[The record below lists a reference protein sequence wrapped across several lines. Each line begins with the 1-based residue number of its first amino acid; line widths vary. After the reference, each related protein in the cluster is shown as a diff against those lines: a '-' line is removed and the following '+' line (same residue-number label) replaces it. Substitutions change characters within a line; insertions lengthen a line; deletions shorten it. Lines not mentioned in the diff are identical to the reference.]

1 MLSTPSQLH
10 NAIWDAIFSVPRDK
24 EAIMRFVLLV
34 IALCAVVALSG
45 CILAS
50 NPSLDNLS
58 KNIALDA
65 TSEDTK
71 YHDDNIYSVGETG
84 PILED
89 EKDEASQM
97 ESDKYTEAVLRWR
110 QPQTIQQVVVKA
122 EPGQMEFFAAQYMDE
137 DGKWITIK
145 DVRDNMR
152 PIYRFTLKNPIV
164 TTKFRLKVP
173 RRADSRRVGGQK
185 RSTRGETGAPS
196 AQEYKKIQE
205 IELYYALPPEETA
218 EAETAEQ

>member
-1 MLSTPSQLH
+1 
-10 NAIWDAIFSVPRDK
+10 
-24 EAIMRFVLLV
+24 MRFGLLILILCVV
-34 IALCAVVALSG
+34 IGMSG

-50 NPSLDNLS
+50 NPVLNLS

-71 YHDDNIYSVGETG
+71 YHDDNIYSIGETG

-89 EKDEASQM
+89 GKDEASQM

-122 EPGQMEFFAAQYMDE
+122 EPGQLEFFAAQYMNDE
-137 DGKWITIK
+137 EEWVTIK
-145 DVRDNMR
+145 EVRDNMR
-152 PIYRFTLKNPIV
+152 PVYKFTLKDPIV

-173 RRADSRRVGGQK
+173 RRWDSRRVGGAK
-185 RSTRGETGAPS
+185 RSTRGETGAPT
-196 AQEYKKIQE
+196 AQEYKQIQE
-205 IELYYALPPEETA
+205 IEIYYALPPDPV
-218 EAETAEQ
+218 EAGTTEQ

>member
-1 MLSTPSQLH
+1 MRLGLF
-10 NAIWDAIFSVPRDK
+10 AIT
-24 EAIMRFVLLV
+24 LCV
-34 IALCAVVALSG
+34 ITGLSG

-50 NPSLDNLS
+50 NPAINLS

-65 TSEDTK
+65 SSEDTK
-71 YHDDNIYSVGETG
+71 YHDDNIYSIGETG

-89 EKDEASQM
+89 GKDEASQM

-122 EPGQMEFFAAQYMDE
+122 EPGQMEFFAAQYMNEDE
-137 DGKWITIK
+137 EWVTMKE
-145 DVRDNMR
+145 VRDNMR
-152 PIYRFTLKNPIV
+152 PVYKFTLKNPIV

-173 RRADSRRVGGQK
+173 RRWDSRRIGGQK
-185 RSTRGETGAPS
+185 RSTRGETGAPT

-205 IELYYALPPEETA
+205 IEIYYALPPDPM
-218 EAETAEQ
+218 EAGTAEQ

>member
-1 MLSTPSQLH
+1 
-10 NAIWDAIFSVPRDK
+10 
-24 EAIMRFVLLV
+24 MRFGLLILTLCVV
-34 IALCAVVALSG
+34 IGMSG

-50 NPSLDNLS
+50 NPALNLS

-65 TSEDTK
+65 TSEDVK
-71 YHDDNIYSVGETG
+71 YHDDNIYSIGETG

-89 EKDEASQM
+89 GKDEASQM

-122 EPGQMEFFAAQYMDE
+122 EPGQLEFFAVQYMNDE
-137 DGKWITIK
+137 EEWITIK
-145 DVRDNMR
+145 EVRDNMR
-152 PIYRFTLKNPIV
+152 PVYRFTLKDPIV

-173 RRADSRRVGGQK
+173 RRWDSRRVGGAK
-185 RSTRGETGAPS
+185 RSTRGETGAPT

-205 IELYYALPPEETA
+205 IEIYYVLPPDPM
-218 EAETAEQ
+218 EAGTAEQ

>member
-1 MLSTPSQLH
+1 
-10 NAIWDAIFSVPRDK
+10 
-24 EAIMRFVLLV
+24 MRIGLLT
-34 IALCAVVALSG
+34 ITLCGLVVLSG

-50 NPSLDNLS
+50 NPELNWS

-65 TSEDTK
+65 TSEDSRF
-71 YHDDNIYSVGETG
+71 HDDNMHTRGETG

-97 ESDKYTEAVLRWR
+97 ESDKYTEAVLKWR

-122 EPGQMEFFAAQYMDE
+122 EEGQMEFFAVQYMNE
-137 DGKWITIK
+137 AEEWVTVKE
-145 DVRDNMR
+145 VRDNIR
-152 PIYRFTLKNPIV
+152 TVYRFTLKNPIV

-173 RRADSRRVGGQK
+173 RRWDSRRITGAK

-205 IELYYALPPEETA
+205 IELYYAPPPDPA
-218 EAETAEQ
+218 EVMAAE

>member
-1 MLSTPSQLH
+1 
-10 NAIWDAIFSVPRDK
+10 
-24 EAIMRFVLLV
+24 MRFGLLIITLCVV
-34 IALCAVVALSG
+34 IGMSG

-50 NPSLDNLS
+50 NPAFNRS

-71 YHDDNIYSVGETG
+71 FHDDNIYSVGETG

-89 EKDEASQM
+89 EKDEASQA
-97 ESDKYTEAVLRWR
+97 ESDKFTEAVLKWR

-122 EPGQMEFFAAQYMDE
+122 EPGQLEFFAVQYMNE
-137 DGKWITIK
+137 AEEWVTVKE
-145 DVRDNMR
+145 VRDNMR
-152 PIYRFTLKNPIV
+152 PVYTFTLRNPIV
-164 TTKFRLKVP
+164 TTRFRLKVP
-173 RRADSRRVGGQK
+173 RRWDSRRIGGQK

-205 IELYYALPPEETA
+205 IELYYELPPDPMEAGTA
-218 EAETAEQ
+218 AQ

>member
-1 MLSTPSQLH
+1 
-10 NAIWDAIFSVPRDK
+10 
-24 EAIMRFVLLV
+24 MRFGLLILTLCVV
-34 IALCAVVALSG
+34 IGMSG

-50 NPSLDNLS
+50 NPAINLS

-71 YHDDNIYSVGETG
+71 FHDDNIHTVGETG

-89 EKDEASQM
+89 EKDVRSQQ
-97 ESDKYTEAVLRWR
+97 ESDKFTEAVLKWR

-122 EPGQMEFFAAQYMDE
+122 EPGQMEFFSVQYMDE
-137 DGKWITIK
+137 EGKWVTMK
-145 DVRDNMR
+145 EVRDNMR
-152 PIYRFTLKNPIV
+152 PMYRFTLNNPIV

-173 RRADSRRVGGQK
+173 RRWDSRRVGGQK

-205 IELYYALPPEETA
+205 IELYYALPPDPM
-218 EAETAEQ
+218 EAGTAEQ

>member
-1 MLSTPSQLH
+1 
-10 NAIWDAIFSVPRDK
+10 
-24 EAIMRFVLLV
+24 MRFGLL
-34 IALCAVVALSG
+34 IIGLCGLVVFSG
-45 CILAS
+45 CILAA
-50 NPSLDNLS
+50 NPDYNWS

-65 TSEDTK
+65 TSEDSRF
-71 YHDDNIYSVGETG
+71 HDDNMHTRGETG

-97 ESDKYTEAVLRWR
+97 ESDKYTEAVLKWR

-122 EPGQMEFFAAQYMDE
+122 EEGQMEFFAVQYMNE
-137 DGKWITIK
+137 AEEWVTVKE
-145 DVRDNMR
+145 VRDNLR
-152 PIYRFTLKNPIV
+152 PVYRFTLNNPII

-173 RRADSRRVGGQK
+173 RRWDSRRVTGQK

-205 IELYYALPPEETA
+205 IEIYYALPPDPAEVAATA
-218 EAETAEQ
+218 ATE

>member
-1 MLSTPSQLH
+1 
-10 NAIWDAIFSVPRDK
+10 
-24 EAIMRFVLLV
+24 MRFVLLV
-34 IALCAVVALSG
+34 MALCVVIGMSG

-50 NPSLDNLS
+50 NPNYNWS

-65 TSEDTK
+65 ASEDSK
-71 YHDDNIYSVGETG
+71 FHDDNMYSVGETG

-89 EKDEASQM
+89 EKDEASQL
-97 ESDKYTEAVLRWR
+97 ESDDYTEAVLKWR
-110 QPQTIQQVVVKA
+110 NPQKIQQVVVKA

-145 DVRDNMR
+145 EVRDNMR
-152 PIYRFTLKNPIV
+152 PTYRFTLGDPIM

-173 RRADSRRVGGQK
+173 RRSDSRRVGGQK

-196 AQEYKKIQE
+196 AGEYKKIQE
-205 IELYYALPPEETA
+205 IELYYALPPEETT
-218 EAETAEQ
+218 EAGTAGE

>member
-1 MLSTPSQLH
+1 
-10 NAIWDAIFSVPRDK
+10 
-24 EAIMRFVLLV
+24 MRFGLLILTLCVV
-34 IALCAVVALSG
+34 IGMSG

-50 NPSLDNLS
+50 NPALNLS

-65 TSEDTK
+65 ASEDTK

-89 EKDEASQM
+89 GKDEASQM
-97 ESDKYTEAVLRWR
+97 ESDKYTEAVLKWR

-122 EPGQMEFFAAQYMDE
+122 EPGQLEFFAVQYMNDE
-137 DGKWITIK
+137 EEWITMK
-145 DVRDNMR
+145 EVRDNMR
-152 PIYRFTLKNPIV
+152 PVYRFTLKDPIV

-173 RRADSRRVGGQK
+173 RRWDSRRVGGAK
-185 RSTRGETGAPS
+185 RSTRGETGAPT

-205 IELYYALPPEETA
+205 IEIYYVLPPDPM
-218 EAETAEQ
+218 EAGTAEQ

>member
-1 MLSTPSQLH
+1 
-10 NAIWDAIFSVPRDK
+10 
-24 EAIMRFVLLV
+24 MRFGLLILTLCVV
-34 IALCAVVALSG
+34 IGMSG

-50 NPSLDNLS
+50 NPPINLS

-71 YHDDNIYSVGETG
+71 FHDDNIHTVGETG

-89 EKDEASQM
+89 EKDVRSQQ
-97 ESDKYTEAVLRWR
+97 ESDKFTEAVLKWR

-122 EPGQMEFFAAQYMDE
+122 EPGQMEFFSVQYMDE
-137 DGKWITIK
+137 EGKWVTMK
-145 DVRDNMR
+145 EVRDNMR
-152 PIYRFTLKNPIV
+152 PMYRFTLNNPIV

-173 RRADSRRVGGQK
+173 RRWDSRRVGGQK

-205 IELYYALPPEETA
+205 IELYYALPPDPMEIGRA
-218 EAETAEQ
+218 HV

>member
-1 MLSTPSQLH
+1 
-10 NAIWDAIFSVPRDK
+10 
-24 EAIMRFVLLV
+24 MRFILLMV
-34 IALCAVVALSG
+34 PLCVVVGLSG

-50 NPSLDNLS
+50 NPAYNWS

-71 YHDDNIYSVGETG
+71 YHDDNIHTRGETG

-89 EKDEASQM
+89 EKDEKSQQ
-97 ESDKYTEAVLRWR
+97 ESDNYTEAVLRWR

-122 EPGQMEFFAAQYMDE
+122 EPGQLEYFAAQYTNE
-137 DGKWITIK
+137 EGEWITVK
-145 DVRDNMR
+145 EVRDNMR
-152 PIYRFTLKNPIV
+152 PIYRFTLKDPIV

-173 RRADSRRVGGQK
+173 RRWDSRRVGGQK

-196 AQEYKKIQE
+196 MQEYKKIQE
-205 IELYYALPPEETA
+205 IELYYALPPDPVEAGTA
-218 EAETAEQ
+218 E

>member
-1 MLSTPSQLH
+1 
-10 NAIWDAIFSVPRDK
+10 
-24 EAIMRFVLLV
+24 MRFGLL
-34 IALCAVVALSG
+34 ILTLCVVVGMSG

-50 NPSLDNLS
+50 NPALNLS

-65 TSEDTK
+65 ASEDTK
-71 YHDDNIYSVGETG
+71 YHDDNIYSIGETG

-89 EKDEASQM
+89 GKDEASQM

-122 EPGQMEFFAAQYMDE
+122 EPGQLEFFAVQYMNDE
-137 DGKWITIK
+137 EEWITIK
-145 DVRDNMR
+145 EVRDNMR
-152 PIYRFTLKNPIV
+152 PVYRFTLKDPIV

-173 RRADSRRVGGQK
+173 RRWDSRRVGGAK
-185 RSTRGETGAPS
+185 RSTRGETGAPT

-205 IELYYALPPEETA
+205 IEIYYVLPPDPM
-218 EAETAEQ
+218 EAGTAEQ

>member
-1 MLSTPSQLH
+1 
-10 NAIWDAIFSVPRDK
+10 
-24 EAIMRFVLLV
+24 MRFGLLILTLCVV
-34 IALCAVVALSG
+34 IGMSG

-50 NPSLDNLS
+50 NPALNLS

-65 TSEDTK
+65 TSEDSK
-71 YHDDNIYSVGETG
+71 YHDDNIYSIGTTG

-89 EKDEASQM
+89 GKDEASQM

-122 EPGQMEFFAAQYMDE
+122 EPGQLEFFAAQYMNE
-137 DGKWITIK
+137 EEEWVTIK

-152 PIYRFTLKNPIV
+152 PVYKFTLRNPIV

-173 RRADSRRVGGQK
+173 RRWDSRRIGGAK
-185 RSTRGETGAPS
+185 RSTRGETGAPT
-196 AQEYKKIQE
+196 AQEYKEIQE
-205 IELYYALPPEETA
+205 IELYYALPPDPM
-218 EAETAEQ
+218 EAGTAEQ

>member
-1 MLSTPSQLH
+1 
-10 NAIWDAIFSVPRDK
+10 
-24 EAIMRFVLLV
+24 MRFILL
-34 IALCAVVALSG
+34 LMTLSVVVGLSG

-50 NPSLDNLS
+50 NPSFNRS

-71 YHDDNIYSVGETG
+71 FHDDNIYSVGETG

-89 EKDEASQM
+89 EKDEASQQ
-97 ESDKYTEAVLRWR
+97 ESDNYTEAVLKWR

-122 EPGQMEFFAAQYMDE
+122 EEGQLEFFYIQFMDDE
-137 DGKWITIK
+137 GKWVTIK
-145 DVRDNMR
+145 HVQDNLR
-152 PIYRFTLKNPIV
+152 PVYTFTLRKPVV

-173 RRADSRRVGGQK
+173 RRWDSRRIGGQK

-196 AQEYKKIQE
+196 SSEYKKIQE
-205 IELYYALPPEETA
+205 IEIYYALPPDPM
-218 EAETAEQ
+218 EAAATQ

>member
-1 MLSTPSQLH
+1 
-10 NAIWDAIFSVPRDK
+10 
-24 EAIMRFVLLV
+24 MRFILWMM
-34 IALCAVVALSG
+34 ALCVVVGLSG

-50 NPSLDNLS
+50 NPSYNWS

-71 YHDDNIYSVGETG
+71 YHDDNIHTRGETG

-89 EKDEASQM
+89 EKDEKSQQ
-97 ESDKYTEAVLRWR
+97 ESDNYTEAVLKWR

-122 EPGQMEFFAAQYMDE
+122 EPGQLEYFAAQYTNE
-137 DGKWITIK
+137 EGEWITVK
-145 DVRDNMR
+145 EVRDNMR
-152 PIYRFTLKNPIV
+152 PIYRFTLRDPIV

-173 RRADSRRVGGQK
+173 RRWDSRRVGGQK

-196 AQEYKKIQE
+196 MQEYKRIQE
-205 IELYYALPPEETA
+205 IELYYALPSDPV
-218 EAETAEQ
+218 EAGTTEQ

>member
-1 MLSTPSQLH
+1 
-10 NAIWDAIFSVPRDK
+10 
-24 EAIMRFVLLV
+24 MRFILLV
-34 IALCAVVALSG
+34 MTLCVVVGLSG

-50 NPSLDNLS
+50 NPSYNWS

-71 YHDDNIYSVGETG
+71 CHDDNMYSVGETG

-89 EKDEASQM
+89 EKDEASQQ
-97 ESDKYTEAVLRWR
+97 ESDDYTEVVLKWR

-122 EPGQMEFFAAQYMDE
+122 EPGQMEFFYAQYMDD
-137 DGKWITIK
+137 DGKWVTVK
-145 DVRDNMR
+145 HARDNMR
-152 PIYRFTLKNPIV
+152 PIYKFTLGDPIV

-173 RRADSRRVGGQK
+173 RRWDSRRVGGQK

-196 AQEYKKIQE
+196 IQEYKKIQE
-205 IELYYALPPEETA
+205 IELYYALPPDPM
-218 EAETAEQ
+218 EAGATPQ